1 MRQFWEV
8 LVFSYRDRL
17 RAKVFW
23 NTTLFAIALLA
34 LLMSI
39 PKLEAM
45 FSDGEDQYVV
55 VDQTGKYVDVLDPKE
70 FTKNVSLSVGHV
82 LWKVDETLLRD
93 SLEDETADWEGYFLI
108 EQPAADKPPVLKAIV
123 KSMPSHE
130 DVQSVQNY
138 IQLKYTM
145 QVAEKINMTPEQL
158 QQLMGR
164 VELEI
169 ATDLSQSQNESL
181 QNNYIPVYAMIMFL
195 SMSIIGF
202 GSSVATS
209 VAAEKGSRIMEVMIT
224 KVRPLWLMFGKITG
238 VGLAGLTQIA
248 IIAGTAFAISRLLY
262 QGPIE
267 IGGFRL
273 DLSTL
278 EVSMLI
284 YFLVFYLLGYFFYA
298 TMFAA
303 VGSLVSRSEEVN
315 QVIMP
320 ITMTFMV
327 AMYATMFAMST
338 PEHDYVVIASFVPI
352 FTPMMMLVRV
362 GMSDVPTIQVFASI
376 AVLAI
381 SILVFCWLAAKIYRV
396 GVLTYGKRPTWKEI
410 YAAIKMYRV

>member
-17 RAKVFW
+17 RAKVFLY
-23 NTTLFAIALLA
+23 TTLFAIALLV

-39 PKLEAM
+39 PKLQAM

-55 VDQTGKYVDVLDPKE
+55 VDLTGQYINMQNPEE
-70 FTKNVSLSVGHV
+70 FKKQVTLSIGEVRGEG
-82 LWKVDETLLRD
+82 DEKQLRD
-93 SLEDETADWEGYFLI
+93 SLEDEATEWEGYFLI

-123 KSMPSHE
+123 HSMPSLE
-130 DVQSVQNY
+130 DVQSLQNY
-138 IQLKYTM
+138 VQLRYTM
-145 QVAEKINMTPEQL
+145 QVAANINMTPEQL
-158 QQLMGR
+158 EQLMGR
-164 VELEI
+164 VELQI
-169 ATDLSQSQNESL
+169 TDDLSQSENEAVM
-181 QNNYIPVYAMIMFL
+181 NNYIPVYAMIMFL
-195 SMSIIGF
+195 SLSIIGF
-202 GSSVATS
+202 GSAVATA

-248 IIAGTAFAISRLLY
+248 LIAVATFAFSQVLY
-262 QGPIE
+262 EGPIE
-267 IGGFRL
+267 VGTFRL

-278 EVSMLI
+278 EASMLI
-284 YFLVFYLLGYFFYA
+284 YFLIFYLLGYFFYA

-327 AMYATMFAMST
+327 AMYATMIALST

-352 FTPMMMLVRV
+352 FTPLMMLVRI
-362 GMSDVPTIQVFASI
+362 GMTDVPTIQVLASI
-376 AVLAI
+376 AVLVA
-381 SILVFCWLAAKIYRV
+381 SILAFCWIAAKIYRV

-410 YAAIKMYRV
+410 YIAIKMYRV